1 MGASVILD
9 ILGSTIIGGI
19 LMMSLFRINGSAV
32 ENNYTGNGELTAQ
45 QNLATVVQILEYDF
59 RKIGYCKDWQQIPV
73 PTESILA
80 ADSNYIS
87 FKTDVPT
94 ISEPLG
100 DGIVDTLTYYLG
112 PTSELSGSPNP
123 RDRFLYRVVNNET
136 PVGVNLG
143 VTQFHM
149 TFYNAL
155 GNKLDF
161 PIATPGEIFSTQ
173 IDISVED
180 VSAYDEKYSTAFWRQ
195 IRLAARNLR
204 NR

>member
-19 LMMSLFRINGSAV
+19 LMMSLFQINGSAV
-32 ENNYTGNGELTAQ
+32 ENNYTGNGELIAQ
-45 QNLATVVQILEYDF
+45 QNLATIVQVLEHDF
-59 RKIGYCKDWQQIPV
+59 RKIGYCADWKKIPV
-73 PTESILA
+73 PTESILE
-80 ADSNYIS
+80 ADSNRIK
-87 FKTDVPT
+87 FLTDVDF
-94 ISEPLG
+94 
-100 DGIVDTLTYYLG
+100 DGNVDSLLYYLG
-112 PTSELSGSPNP
+112 PTSELSQSPNP
-123 RDRFLYRVVNNET
+123 RDRFLYRVVNNEV

-155 GNKLDF
+155 GNKLNF
-161 PIATPGEIFSTQ
+161 PIASPGEIFSTQ

-180 VSAYDEKYSTAFWRQ
+180 VAAYDEKYSKAFWRQ

>member
-19 LMMSLFRINGSAV
+19 LMMSLFQINGSAV
-32 ENNYTGNGELTAQ
+32 ENNYTGNGELIAQ
-45 QNLATVVQILEYDF
+45 QNLATIVQVLEHDF
-59 RKIGYCKDWQQIPV
+59 RKIGYCADWKKIPV

-80 ADSNYIS
+80 ADSNSIQ
-87 FKTDVPT
+87 FLTDVN
-94 ISEPLG
+94 S
-100 DGIVDTLTYYLG
+100 DGNVDTMLYYLG
-112 PTSELSGSPNP
+112 PSSELSQTPNP
-123 RDRFLYRVVNNET
+123 RDRFLYRVVNNEA

-149 TFYNAL
+149 TFYDAL
-155 GNKLDF
+155 GNELNF
-161 PIATPGEIFSTQ
+161 PIATPGEIFTMQ
-173 IDISVED
+173 IDLTVED
-180 VSAYDEKYSTAFWRQ
+180 VAAYNEQYSTAFWRQ

>member
-32 ENNYTGNGELTAQ
+32 ENNYTGTGELIAQ
-45 QNLATVVQILEYDF
+45 QNLATVVQVLENDF
-59 RKIGYCKDWQQIPV
+59 RKIGYCAEWKKIPV

-80 ADSNYIS
+80 ADSNRIQ
-87 FKTDVPT
+87 FLTDVD
-94 ISEPLG
+94 S
-100 DGIVDTLTYYLG
+100 DGNVDTMLYYLG
-112 PTSELSGSPNP
+112 PTSELSQSPNP
-123 RDRFLYRVVNNET
+123 RDRFLYRVVNNEA
-136 PVGVNLG
+136 PVGINLG

-149 TFYNAL
+149 TFYDAL
-155 GNKLDF
+155 GNKINF
-161 PIATPGEIFSTQ
+161 PIATPGEIFTMQ
-173 IDISVED
+173 IDLTVED
-180 VSAYDEKYSTAFWRQ
+180 VAAYDEKYSTAFWRQ